1 MIISSS
7 LVMFMTPG
15 LAIFYGGLVR
25 HTNILSIIMHN
36 FVCMGIVAIIWLL
49 FGYSFAFGPD
59 IFGFV
64 GNSKHILLQN
74 MALNNSNVVSNIPS
88 LLFCA
93 FQLMFAIITPALI
106 TGAIAERMKFSAFFL
121 FVITWTICV
130 YLPVCHWVWGGGW
143 LQKLGALDF
152 AGGTV
157 IHINAGIASLACVI
171 VLGKRE
177 GWGRIPF
184 TPNNLPLTLLGAGIL
199 WFGWFGFNAGS
210 ALGANAIATLA
221 FINTH
226 LAAGSAGISW
236 ICAEW
241 LHRGKPTTL
250 GIASGIVAG
259 LVAITPAAGF
269 IGPVSSMLV
278 GLIAGAFCYGGI
290 FLKGKFKYDDALDVV
305 GIHGIGGLWG
315 ALATGIFASKAWN
328 PSGADG
334 AFYGNISLLL
344 VQIISI
350 GAVIIYSFVI
360 TFVLLL
366 IIKHFIGLRVTK
378 EDELKGLDITQ
389 HYENAYKIES

>member
-1 MIISSS
+1 MDNMRLSSRMP
-7 LVMFMTPG
+7 LG
-15 LAIFYGGLVR
+15 
-25 HTNILSIIMHN
+25 
-36 FVCMGIVAIIWLL
+36 MGRGMA
-49 FGYSFAFGPD
+49 SK
-59 IFGFV
+59 V
-64 GNSKHILLQN
+64 GS
-74 MALNNSNVVSNIPS
+74 SR
-88 LLFCA
+88 F
-93 FQLMFAIITPALI
+93 
-106 TGAIAERMKFSAFFL
+106 R
-121 FVITWTICV
+121 
-130 YLPVCHWVWGGGW
+130 
-143 LQKLGALDF
+143 
-152 AGGTV
+152 GGTV

-177 GWGRIPF
+177 GWGRVPF

-210 ALGANAIATLA
+210 ALGANTIATLA

-278 GLIAGAFCYGGI
+278 GLFAGAFCYGGI

-328 PSGADG
+328 PAGNNG
-334 AFYGNISLLL
+334 LIYGNAHQIII
-344 VQIISI
+344 QIISI

-366 IIKHFIGLRVTK
+366 IIRHFMGLRVTK
-378 EDELKGLDITQ
+378 EDEMKGLDITQ